1 MPLTEKDITGPVVRA
16 MREELGL
23 TQTAFWSQ
31 IGVKQ
36 SVGCKY
42 EAETPIPQAAR
53 ILIVANYVSG
63 LKIDARTLDG
73 VKELKALGKIQS
85 SFQQAADAASEV
97 RGTLDEAAKK
107 ISEARKTLARL

>member
-1 MPLTEKDITGPVVRA
+1 MPLTEQDITGPVVRA

-42 EAETPIPQAAR
+42 EADTPIPQAAR

-63 LKIDARTLDG
+63 LKIDARTADG
-73 VKELKALGKIQS
+73 VKELKTLGKIQS
-85 SFQQAADAASEV
+85 SFQKAADAAQDV
-97 RGTLDEAAKK
+97 RGTLDEAAQK
-107 ISEARKTLARL
+107 IAEARKSLSRI